1 MNCMREAAGILFFI
15 LPGLWGGS
23 AFCQENG
30 AAGSGPAPA
39 VTAIEPAAV
48 TPGFS
53 GLLKIRGFKLADAT
67 AITFTGP
74 EGVKAEIGERG
85 VAAPVA
91 GFELKEAGET
101 RLEARLSVSAD
112 AVPGR
117 RTFVITTPA
126 GEVREC
132 HLEILSAEAGVA
144 EKEPND
150 GFHEAQSVRPGQTV
164 WGGIG
169 KEKDVDVY
177 RIEGGG
183 KGKIILEILGARLP
197 SLLDAGLLLTDSSG
211 ALVAMEDDG
220 PDTRDPRIIIP
231 PGQKGP
237 LFLSVYDVNDHGGP
251 WHGYQLIIREEQ

>member
-1 MNCMREAAGILFFI
+1 MRKAAGILFLI
-15 LPGLWGGS
+15 LPGLLAKS

-30 AAGSGPAPA
+30 AAGSGQAPA

-67 AITFTGP
+67 AITFTGG
-74 EGVKAEIGERG
+74 EEVKAEIRERG
-85 VAAPVA
+85 VAEAVA
-91 GFELKEAGET
+91 GFELKEAGES
-101 RLEARLSVSAD
+101 RLEVQVSVSAD
-112 AVPGR
+112 TVPGR
-117 RTFVITTPA
+117 RAFVITTPA

-132 HLEILSAEAGVA
+132 HLEILPAEAAVA

-150 GFHEAQSVRPGQTV
+150 GFPEAQSVRPGQTV

-177 RIEGGG
+177 RLEGGG
-183 KGKIILEILGARLP
+183 KGKIILEILGARVP
-197 SLLDAGLLLTDSSG
+197 SLLDAGLLLSDSSG
-211 ALVAMEDDG
+211 ALMAMEDDG
-220 PDTRDPRIIIP
+220 PDTRDPKITIP